1 MPNAATAAGPS
12 IPPGPAPDSRPPEVP
27 TADVA
32 TTHTLLNCLLREVSG
47 PEHQA
52 AVTDGHLL
60 IRLPRADALLRVR
73 VRRTSLTGAHRFH
86 GPAYRHGPRGWRELD
101 WFELAELVA
110 GELELRGGT
119 VNDEFVGQVR
129 SSRDTTAAILD
140 GLGGRPRAAN
150 RYLASEQALAFGHR
164 FHPAPKAHGGVDR
177 ERARYGPETARSFP
191 LRLLAVRR
199 DLVVE
204 DAARPDALAAV
215 DALAPAPDGYRL
227 LPVHPWQFGLLAG
240 NAALRGALADGR
252 MLDLGLGGPEFAP
265 TASVRTLAGD
275 GCFLKFSLD
284 LRITNCVRKNAAY
297 ELAGAVA
304 LTRILA
310 EPVRRTAER
319 HPGFALLPEPAYRSV
334 DLHDTALLE
343 GLGVIVRDGVQ
354 PTEDAG
360 TPLLA
365 AAVADEYAL
374 SDAHVSRLLPDPT
387 AERVA
392 AWWEAYLALLVP
404 PVLTMFFGHG
414 VVLEPHLQNVLV
426 SVDGDGRPVRMV
438 FRDLEG
444 TKLLADRHG
453 PALDAL
459 PARVAAAMTYDAERG
474 WNRVVY
480 CLLVNH
486 IGEMAAALAD
496 LCPAAEARLW
506 GQVRRVLRDYAREY
520 GCPPPLRALL
530 SGVPLP
536 AKANL
541 MTRWQRVADREAGY
555 VALPSPLGAAFLYGA
570 HDAGAK
576 EAQPWEA

>member
-1 MPNAATAAGPS
+1 M
-12 IPPGPAPDSRPPEVP
+12 
-27 TADVA
+27 A

-52 AVTDGHLL
+52 AVADGHLL
-60 IRLPRADALLRVR
+60 IRLPRADALMRIR

-86 GPAYRHGPRGWRELD
+86 GPAYRFHGPTHRHGTRGWRELASH
-101 WFELAELVA
+101 EVAELVSA
-110 GELELRGGT
+110 ELELRGGT
-119 VNDEFVGQVR
+119 ANGEFVGQVA
-129 SSRDTTAAILD
+129 SSRDTIAAVLD
-140 GLGGRPRAAN
+140 RRADRAPAAG
-150 RYLASEQALAFGHR
+150 RYLESEQALAFGHR
-164 FHPAPKAHGGVDR
+164 FHPAPKAHSGTAADR
-177 ERARYGPETARSFP
+177 VRHGPETARSFP

-204 DAARPDALAAV
+204 DAAHPDALAAV
-215 DALAPAPDGYRL
+215 DALAPVPEGHRL

-240 NAALRGALADGR
+240 NAALRAALRDGR
-252 MLDLGLGGPEFAP
+252 MLDLGVGGPEFAP

-275 GCFLKFSLD
+275 ACFLKFSLN
-284 LRITNCVRKNAAY
+284 LRITNCVRKNASY

-310 EPVRRTAER
+310 DPVRRTAAL
-319 HPGFALLPEPAYRSV
+319 HPGFALLAEPAYRSV
-334 DLHDTALLE
+334 GLLGTALLE
-343 GLGVIVRDGVQ
+343 GLGVIVRDGL
-354 PTEDAG
+354 TAAAEAG

-387 AERVA
+387 PERLA
-392 AWWEAYLALLVP
+392 AWWQAYLSLLVP
-404 PVLTMFFGHG
+404 PVLTLFFEHG

-426 SVDGDGRPVRMV
+426 RVDGEGQPVRVV

-444 TKLLADRHG
+444 AKLLPDRHG
-453 PALDAL
+453 PALAAL
-459 PARVAAAMTYDAERG
+459 PADVAAAMTYDAERG

-480 CLLVNH
+480 CLVVNH

-496 LCPAAEARLW
+496 LCPAAEPRLW
-506 GQVRRVLRDYAREY
+506 GQVRRVLLDYARDF

-541 MTRWQRVADREAGY
+541 MTRWQRAADREAGY
-555 VALPSPLGAAFLYGA
+555 VPLPSPLGAAFLDGA
-570 HDAGAK
+570 HGSDVK